1 MFGELQNLRNYLNH
15 LIKVNGKSTQK
26 FYLIYL
32 QLILEEF
39 ISSIRFLK
47 FEMLIITKTNI
58 RKIVSLSLENIF
70 IKIFLTKIFI

>member
-1 MFGELQNLRNYLNH
+1 MYYNFLIQEEKGTSFFMFGELQNLRNYLNH

-39 ISSIRFLK
+39 ISSIRF
-47 FEMLIITKTNI
+47 
-58 RKIVSLSLENIF
+58 
-70 IKIFLTKIFI
+70 